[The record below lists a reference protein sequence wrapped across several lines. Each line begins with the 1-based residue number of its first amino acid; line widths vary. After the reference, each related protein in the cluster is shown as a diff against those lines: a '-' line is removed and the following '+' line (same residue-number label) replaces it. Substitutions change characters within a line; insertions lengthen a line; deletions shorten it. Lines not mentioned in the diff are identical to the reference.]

1 MKVNENIGNDG
12 RVSELLGCYLMEKA
26 SLEKALSNG
35 TTRTK
40 TRRARLE
47 QLEKKLIPEIVK
59 KIMERPE

>member
-59 KIMERPE
+59 KIIKK